1 MSEGEMQADQ
11 TGVAANEVAGHYQLP
26 KSLQVPMIV
35 FIGLQC
41 MDLLTS
47 LVVFSHGGIE
57 LNPVVSSLMPWTGK
71 VAAVLA
77 SKAILVSL
85 VVMLSRRKRILYFA
99 NILYAAIVVWNL
111 AIMFALM

>member
-1 MSEGEMQADQ
+1 MRVDQ
-11 TGVAANEVAGHYQLP
+11 TGVAASEVAGQYHLP
-26 KSLQVPMIV
+26 KPLQIPMIV

-41 MDLLTS
+41 MDLLTT
-47 LVVFSHGGIE
+47 LAVFSHGGIE

-99 NILYAAIVVWNL
+99 NILYAAIVAWNL
-111 AIMFALM
+111 VIMFALK

>member
-1 MSEGEMQADQ
+1 MQADQ
-11 TGVAANEVAGHYQLP
+11 TGVATNEVAGHYHLP
-26 KSLQVPMIV
+26 KPLQIPMII

-41 MDLLTS
+41 MDLLTT
-47 LVVFSHGGIE
+47 LAVFSHGGIE
-57 LNPVVSSLMPWTGK
+57 LNPVVSSLMPWTGR

-99 NILYAAIVVWNL
+99 NILYAAIVAWNL
-111 AIMFALM
+111 AVLFALM